1 MSKEISTS
9 KFSEIKRR
17 YEVQAD
23 NHKEL
28 GDYVNMC
35 YIIIGRN
42 YKKED
47 IRRAFLK
54 LVNRDEYDFSERHE
68 LLDYL
73 CQITLKQN

>member
-1 MSKEISTS
+1 MSKEIRTS

-28 GDYVNMC
+28 GSYVNMC

-54 LVNRDEYDFSERHE
+54 LVNRDEYSFDEKNELINYLYVINER
-68 LLDYL
+68 
-73 CQITLKQN
+73 